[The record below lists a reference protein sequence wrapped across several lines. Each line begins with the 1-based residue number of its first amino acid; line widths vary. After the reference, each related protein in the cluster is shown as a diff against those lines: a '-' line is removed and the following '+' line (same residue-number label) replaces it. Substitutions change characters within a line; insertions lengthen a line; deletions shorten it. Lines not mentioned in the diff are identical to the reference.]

1 MQLTYADMAAAE
13 CVRRLRDRADLEF
26 ALLHTGRRL
35 EEDPDREGEKFQDSY
50 PCLWSL
56 QEWVFSSVEGIR
68 NRPRPI
74 NWRFQ
79 TCIKLDPECSR
90 SECKFGTQIHESN
103 SSNLIGRLLGHILA
117 NWTKRMRSDPQE
129 VAVPPPAAGGR
140 DPAEVRAPRPRLGQ
154 KVCAGKARPL
164 GFLVSDNLCA
174 SYVNSK

>member
-1 MQLTYADMAAAE
+1 MAAAE

-26 ALLHTGRRL
+26 ALLHRGRL
-35 EEDPDREGEKFQDSY
+35 EEDRDREGEKFQDSY

-79 TCIKLDPECSR
+79 TCVQLDPECSR
-90 SECKFGTQIHESN
+90 NGCKFGTHVHKSN

-117 NWTKRMRSDPQE
+117 NWTKRMRSDQPSGSGGPSSGLRRPGSGRGPSASS
-129 VAVPPPAAGGR
+129 AVGSESLRRKSSSAG
-140 DPAEVRAPRPRLGQ
+140 VPRL
-154 KVCAGKARPL
+154 R
-164 GFLVSDNLCA
+164 
-174 SYVNSK
+174 